1 MFKNELG
8 KCETEDQ
15 MVKYLKDTD
24 PYLAGVFLLANK
36 KESQAKDLQKEFSN
50 IDSSEGKDY
59 TKYILGNWLIEL
71 EIQRRKGLL

>member
-1 MFKNELG
+1 
-8 KCETEDQ
+8 